1 MLVDLCY
8 LHFALFMPIERQ
20 GGRPAIYIGSN
31 VDDVIVAHIAR
42 PPIGGAWCR
51 LSHARMRSSPQLVAM
66 NELEDHVLIALRR
79 IIRATDLHSRALGKE
94 TGLTTPQLVVLRSI
108 MDLDSPTV
116 TAIARSVSLSQATV
130 TTILNR
136 LEARGL
142 LRRQR
147 CKTDRRAV
155 NVHLTATGIAL
166 WRDAPE
172 PLQHSFT
179 QRFKQ
184 LASRDQHNIVA
195 ALEWVA
201 AMMDAEELD
210 AAPMLASGEA
220 VH

>member
-1 MLVDLCY
+1 
-8 LHFALFMPIERQ
+8 
-20 GGRPAIYIGSN
+20 
-31 VDDVIVAHIAR
+31 
-42 PPIGGAWCR
+42 
-51 LSHARMRSSPQLVAM
+51 M
-66 NELEDHVLIALRR
+66 NDLEDQVLIALRR

-136 LEARGL
+136 MEARGL

-147 CKTDRRAV
+147 CETDRRAV

-184 LASRDQHNIVA
+184 LASWEQHNIVA

>member
-1 MLVDLCY
+1 
-8 LHFALFMPIERQ
+8 
-20 GGRPAIYIGSN
+20 
-31 VDDVIVAHIAR
+31 
-42 PPIGGAWCR
+42 
-51 LSHARMRSSPQLVAM
+51 M

-94 TGLTTPQLVVLRSI
+94 TGLTTPQLVVLRAI
-108 MDLDSPTV
+108 RDLDSPTV

-147 CKTDRRAV
+147 SEIDRRAV
-155 NVHLTATGIAL
+155 NVRLTAAGSAL
-166 WRDAPE
+166 WEEAPE
-172 PLQHSFT
+172 LLQHSFT
-179 QRFKQ
+179 RRFKQ
-184 LASRDQHNIVA
+184 LASWEQHTIVA
-195 ALEWVA
+195 ALERVA